1 MGSIHAAVWDIT
13 SKDNLPDGMTP
24 SSVDIIILVFVFSA
38 LHPSEWA
45 SAVSNIYKVSADM
58 RNLYFATF
66 DGRIALPIVDA
77 KTRRSRC
84 NA

>member
-13 SKDNLPDGMTP
+13 SKDSLPDGITP

-58 RNLYFATF
+58 RNLYLVAF
-66 DGRIALPIVDA
+66 DCMVALPIVDT
-77 KTRRSRC
+77 KTRRSRR